1 MMADMQKKM
10 KDQMEQNKNVD
21 KEAAARQQK
30 QLEDFKKKVLA
41 QSSFDKFLYKK
52 TTIHV
57 TDFNISARKNI
68 QICYRLYSGINSIH
82 MHRCL

>member
-57 TDFNISARKNI
+57 TDFKISARKNV
-68 QICYRLYSGINSIH
+68 QICYRLYSDINSIH
-82 MHRCL
+82 RHPCL